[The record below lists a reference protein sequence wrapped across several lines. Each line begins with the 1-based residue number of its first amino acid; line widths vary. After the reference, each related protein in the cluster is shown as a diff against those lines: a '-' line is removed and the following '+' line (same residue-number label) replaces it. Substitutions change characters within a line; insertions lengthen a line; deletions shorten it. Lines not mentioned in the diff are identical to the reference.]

1 MSGYW
6 FGLGVVVFIA
16 LFSLGLH
23 QEGLAYQRRNKSSID
38 QAFREAMAQHGIASV
53 ETLQEHMN
61 LGSRRMGGKRLF
73 EVHRILH
80 SAPDR
85 WFVYMHVEYS
95 DPVLVAISEQRA
107 MTALNNKG

>member
-1 MSGYW
+1 MNGYW
-6 FGLGVVVFIA
+6 LELGMVVFIA
-16 LFSLGLH
+16 LFCLGLY
-23 QEGLAYQRRNKSSID
+23 QEHVAHRRRNKNIID
-38 QAFREAMAQHGIASV
+38 EAFRNAMVQHGIENV
-53 ETLQEHMN
+53 ETRQERIH
-61 LGSRRMGGKRLF
+61 LGNRGGIANRPF

-107 MTALNNKG
+107 MSALNSKG